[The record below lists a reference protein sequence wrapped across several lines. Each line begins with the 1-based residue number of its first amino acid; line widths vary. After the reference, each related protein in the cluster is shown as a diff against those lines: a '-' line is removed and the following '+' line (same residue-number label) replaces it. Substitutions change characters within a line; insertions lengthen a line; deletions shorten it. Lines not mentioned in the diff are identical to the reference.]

1 MDEFRIWKVELT
13 VAQIRQMMNQEIQ
26 NNGGNVKGAIVPLDV
41 PGLTWANLDGYYQ
54 MQPINDVVN
63 GYVLGKA
70 TSAIGGKLRNIGTQQ
85 PDTAPLP
92 YTSSKMD
99 KTGHRTKPGPTFLFG
114 MLLTA

>member
-41 PGLTWANLDGYYQ
+41 PGLTWANLDGYQ

-63 GYVLGKA
+63 GYVLGKPHRLLA
-70 TSAIGGKLRNIGTQQ
+70 E
-85 PDTAPLP
+85 
-92 YTSSKMD
+92 SK
-99 KTGHRTKPGPTFLFG
+99 KKYRYST
-114 MLLTA
+114 